1 MPNDKQDKLTT
12 DLADG
17 NRAILD
23 QLKEDN
29 RWNYGYTI
37 NTMISTFGNMPVSVK
52 KYLLGVV
59 KQKLKEL
66 NKRMDVA
73 GDFELGELTKEH
85 VAYDNIAKFLNDG
98 RRITLEDL
106 KSEPSMQKIAM
117 QDGYLICPEDWKIVN
132 PEDAKKC
139 LYAGVIEC
147 RNGSRLGIPHYVY
160 FCNYRYGSDYPK
172 GFTDRMEKKVA
183 SLYPTFKD
191 VLAKQITLI
200 DDPENPGSYLNA
212 DEWMESPTIGH
223 FAIYIQDDPSYG
235 KNYNPPAG
243 ARIVRE
249 NINEDWED

>member
-73 GDFELGELTKEH
+73 EVFELGELAKEYD
-85 VAYDNIAKFLNDG
+85 AYDNIAKFLNDG
-98 RRITLEDL
+98 RRITLEDFKIDPL
-106 KSEPSMQKIAM
+106 MQKIAM
-117 QDGYLICPEDWKIVN
+117 QDGYLICPENWKIVN
-132 PEDAKKC
+132 PEDAKEC

-147 RNGSRLGIPHYVY
+147 RNSSRLGIPHYLY
-160 FCNYRYGSDYPK
+160 FCNYRYGGDYPE
-172 GFTDRMEKKVA
+172 GFTDEIDKKVA
-183 SLYPTFKD
+183 TLYPEFKD
-191 VLAKQITLI
+191 VLAKQVTLI
-200 DDPENPGSYLNA
+200 VNPDNPETFLNA

-223 FAIYIQDDPSYG
+223 FSIYIQGDPLYG
-235 KNYNPPAG
+235 KNYDPPAG
-243 ARIVRE
+243 TRIVRDK
-249 NINEDWED
+249 ITEDWGN